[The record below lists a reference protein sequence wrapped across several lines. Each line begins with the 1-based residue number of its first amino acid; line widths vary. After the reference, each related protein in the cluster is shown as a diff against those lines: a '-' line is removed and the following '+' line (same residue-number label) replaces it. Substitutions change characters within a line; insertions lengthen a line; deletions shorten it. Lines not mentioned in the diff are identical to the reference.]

1 MSRNPSHPSR
11 PSPRVRLLL
20 RPPLTFSEFGELLK
34 AIAQRMDDL
43 NIDHAAGS
51 DYEVANEG
59 ETVTLRDPTGLTVET
74 FDLQAFR
81 T

>member
-20 RPPLTFSEFGELLK
+20 RPPLTFSEFGDLLI

-43 NIDHAAGS
+43 NIDYAVSS

-59 ETVTLRDPTGLTVET
+59 DNVTLCDPTGLTVMT
-74 FDLQAFR
+74 FDLQTFR
-81 T
+81 S